1 MDKRNYYQ
9 LPDGSWMPELRGG
22 DGPDAPAPDPGIA
35 RRQNEMMDLQ
45 MEQAN
50 KFKALEPIMLAESG
64 LKYNPQTKGYEY
76 LNPGQ
81 QANKQEIERLQTE
94 RSLKALKGELPVSE
108 TLKKELEL
116 GENKM
121 KERLFR
127 QLGPGWE
134 LSTPGQNAMREYQ
147 TMATSLKEGEQRD
160 MLTTAEALALNRQN
174 SRSTSQ
180 QQFENPFA
188 AQARSYSP
196 YQNTLNNAQQQDNF
210 NRNMQFESEKAK
222 GQERAGYISGGASLG
237 MSGLAAWSM
246 FSDPAMKEDIEPV
259 SDGEMLAAVK
269 RIPVSKWR
277 YKGEES
283 QHIGG
288 MADTMPAVVSDGR
301 KVDVISYLGML
312 TSAVRALDRK
322 VGDREESMDIAPGMA
337 LAF

>member
-1 MDKRNYYQ
+1 MRKLYR
-9 LPDGSWMPELRGG
+9 LPDGSLLPELRGA
-22 DGPDAPAPDPGIA
+22 DGPDAPPPDPEVT
-35 RRQNEMMDLQ
+35 RRQNELMDMQ
-45 MEQAN
+45 MRQAK
-50 KFKALEPIMLAESG
+50 KFQALEPIMLAESG
-64 LKYNPQTKGYEY
+64 LKYNPATQSYEY
-76 LNPGQ
+76 LDPELQ
-81 QANKQEIERLQTE
+81 KNKQEIERRQTE

-160 MLTTAEALALNRQN
+160 MLTTAEALALNRQQ
-174 SRSTSQ
+174 SRSTSA

-188 AQARSYSP
+188 AQARAYSP
-196 YQNTLNNAQQQDNF
+196 YQATLNNANQNDQF
-210 NRNMQFESEKAK
+210 NRSMQFESEKAK

-246 FSDPAMKEDIEPV
+246 FSDPEMKEDIEPV

-269 RIPVSKWR
+269 RIPIKRWK
-277 YKGEES
+277 YKGEETE
-283 QHIGG
+283 HIGG
-288 MADTMPAVVSDGR
+288 MADTMPEVVSDGR
-301 KVDVISYLGML
+301 TVDVISYLGMI
-312 TSAVRALDRK
+312 TSALRAVDDKIDELTPM
-322 VGDREESMDIAPGMA
+322 SPGMA
-337 LAF
+337 LARV

>member
-1 MDKRNYYQ
+1 MDKRKRYQ

-22 DGPDAPAPDPGIA
+22 DGPDAPAPDPGLT

-45 MEQAN
+45 MEQAK
-50 KFKALEPIMLAESG
+50 KFQALEPIMLAESG
-64 LKYNPQTKGYEY
+64 LKYNPKTGGYDY
-76 LNPGQ
+76 LDPGLQ
-81 QANKQEIERLQTE
+81 SNKQEIERRQTE

-121 KERLFR
+121 KEKLYR

-134 LSTPGQNAMREYQ
+134 LSTPGQQAMREYQ

-160 MLTTAEALALNRQN
+160 MLTTAEALALNRQG
-174 SRSTSQ
+174 SRSTAAAQ
-180 QQFENPFA
+180 MENPFA
-188 AQARSYSP
+188 AQARSYNP
-196 YQNTLNNAQQQDNF
+196 YQNTLNNAVQGDQF
-210 NRNMQFESEKAK
+210 NRNMKFESEKAK
-222 GQERAGYISGGASLG
+222 GQERAGYIQGGASLG

-246 FSDPAMKEDIEPV
+246 FSDPEMKEGIEPV

-269 RIPVSKWR
+269 RIPVKKWR
-277 YKGEES
+277 YKGDEA

-288 MADTMPAVVSDGR
+288 MADTMPEVVSDGK

-312 TSAVRALDRK
+312 TSAVRALDKK
-322 VGDREESMDIAPGMA
+322 VEEREELGDIAPGMA
-337 LAF
+337 LAS

>member
-1 MDKRNYYQ
+1 MRKLYR
-9 LPDGSWMPELRGG
+9 LPDGSLLPELRGA
-22 DGPDAPAPDPGIA
+22 DGPDAPPPDPELT

-45 MEQAN
+45 MQQAK
-50 KFKALEPIMLAESG
+50 KFQALEPIMLAESG
-64 LKYNPQTKGYEY
+64 LKYNPTTQSYEY
-76 LNPGQ
+76 LNPELQ
-81 QANKQEIERLQTE
+81 NNKQEIERLQTE

-160 MLTTAEALALNRQN
+160 MLTTAEALALNRQQ
-174 SRSTSQ
+174 SRSTSA

-188 AQARSYSP
+188 AQARAYSP
-196 YQNTLNNAQQQDNF
+196 YQSSLGQANQNDQF
-210 NRNMQFESEKAK
+210 NRSMQFESEKAK
-222 GQERAGYISGGASLG
+222 GQERAGYIQGGASLG

-246 FSDPAMKEDIEPV
+246 FSDPEMKEDIEPV

-269 RIPVSKWR
+269 RIPIKRWK
-277 YKGEES
+277 YKGEETE
-283 QHIGG
+283 HIGG
-288 MADTMPAVVSDGR
+288 MADTMPEVVSDGR
-301 KVDVISYLGML
+301 TVDVISYLGML

-322 VGDREESMDIAPGMA
+322 VGDREESVDIAPGTA